1 MCFQRITLAAL
12 LRLDYRKDKVE
23 SEGQLKGYYNNP
35 GGRRLWHE
43 KWLDSVMRVEITRFV
58 DALDAED
65 ERKRGSKDV
74 MSK

>member
-35 GGRRLWHE
+35 GGRRLWRE
-43 KWLDSVMRVEITRFV
+43 KSLDSVI
-58 DALDAED
+58 L
-65 ERKRGSKDV
+65 
-74 MSK
+74 